1 MSFHLPSLSSDLTP
15 WIDPVL
21 SPQRFITSSE
31 RALALHKYSNYL
43 KVRLKLEALF
53 PFLFRIA
60 YLGLRDVDPP
70 EQAVLE
76 SLGIASYYVQVIRP
90 MFLKK

>member
-21 SPQRFITSSE
+21 SPQRFTLFSS
-31 RALALHKYSNYL
+31 LYNYNL
-43 KVRLKLEALF
+43 VHFSLVT
-53 PFLFRIA
+53 RIA

-76 SLGIASYYVQVIRP
+76 SLGIASYYTQVLDTCLHAKIQCFDCSGP
-90 MFLKK
+90 G

>member
-15 WIDPVL
+15 WLDPLL
-21 SPQRFITSSE
+21 SPQRFIIKSQKCFNLLPLTS
-31 RALALHKYSNYL
+31 
-43 KVRLKLEALF
+43 LF
-53 PFLFRIA
+53 LTEIPFPLVSRIA

-76 SLGIASYYVQVIRP
+76 SLGIASYYTQVINNNK
-90 MFLKK
+90 MIS